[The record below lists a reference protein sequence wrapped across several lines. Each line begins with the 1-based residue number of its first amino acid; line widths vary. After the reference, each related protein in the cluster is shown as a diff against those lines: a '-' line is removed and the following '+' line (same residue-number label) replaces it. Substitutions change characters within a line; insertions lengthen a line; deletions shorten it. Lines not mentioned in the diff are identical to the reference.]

1 MEAAAEVVDMVEV
14 DTVEAVAADEEE
26 DVIRRFYLF

>member
-26 DVIRRFYLF
+26 VSSHHIF